1 MADKNKNTLV
11 VSKETF
17 VEILSDLI
25 RSGVTFEAEEVE
37 EVIKV
42 TFTGGY

>member
-1 MADKNKNTLV
+1 MRTLF

-17 VEILSDLI
+17 NEMLLGFIQ
-25 RSGVTFEAEEVE
+25 SGVTFDAEEKNGAIE
-37 EVIKV
+37 I